1 MKQQEQEI
9 KTGIAYIL
17 WILGMFGFCGIH
29 RLYLGRIGTG
39 TLYFFT
45 FGLFGLG
52 QVIDLFLI
60 PDMVKEKNYYL
71 QKKAETHNLL
81 RWTDMGEQVIR
92 NKADTLFKK
101 VQTSANSST
110 DLSSTKKDKSALMLK
125 LLKAAANNNN
135 VLSLGQAVM
144 ILELPVEEVEQ
155 LLQEAVKQNLAH
167 IDNDLKTGAV
177 RYYFDI

>member
-17 WILGMFGFCGIH
+17 WLLGMFGFCGIH
-29 RLYLGRIGTG
+29 RLYLGRVGTG
-39 TLYFFT
+39 ILYFFT

-52 QVIDLFLI
+52 QVVDLFLI

-71 QKKAETHNLL
+71 QQKTKAHNLL
-81 RWTDMGEQVIR
+81 RWSDMSEEIIR
-92 NKADTLFKK
+92 SKASNLLQNIQNKSHSSPSADPDR
-101 VQTSANSST
+101 S
-110 DLSSTKKDKSALMLK
+110 DPMLK
-125 LLKAAANNNN
+125 LLKAAAANNN

-155 LLQEAVKQNLAH
+155 LLQKAIRQNLAH
-167 IDNDLKTGAV
+167 IDNYLKTGAV
-177 RYYFDI
+177 RYHFDI